1 MNIAEIILEQLG
13 GNRFLIMTGA
23 KNLVNT
29 GNGLAF
35 SLPSNF
41 AKDKINHICIS
52 LTDSDLYDITY
63 SNRRGINFK
72 KITKSEA
79 IYCDMLKDDFTNT
92 TGLSLRI

>member
-35 SLPSNF
+35 SLPANF
-41 AKDKINHICIS
+41 AKEKINHVHIA
-52 LTDSDLYDITY
+52 LTKEDLYDVTY

-72 KITKSEA
+72 EITKSEA
-79 IYCDMLKDDFTNT
+79 IYCDMLEADFTET